1 MGPGTFPVLI
11 DATHIRPRCC
21 GVATRVTILCIC
33 GHVYRHSNA
42 AELGSVV
49 SDDSCMY
56 QHPAVRSPIRTFLL
70 QTCTSSFLLRRAW
83 IQHCERACVCSATMA
98 LSMLDLLS
106 NKLIATLRGAALQH
120 INYWRDL
127 ERDLVFRT
135 AVVGDNER
143 AARVVVDDAL

>member
-1 MGPGTFPVLI
+1 
-11 DATHIRPRCC
+11 
-21 GVATRVTILCIC
+21 
-33 GHVYRHSNA
+33 
-42 AELGSVV
+42 
-49 SDDSCMY
+49 
-56 QHPAVRSPIRTFLL
+56 
-70 QTCTSSFLLRRAW
+70 
-83 IQHCERACVCSATMA
+83 MA